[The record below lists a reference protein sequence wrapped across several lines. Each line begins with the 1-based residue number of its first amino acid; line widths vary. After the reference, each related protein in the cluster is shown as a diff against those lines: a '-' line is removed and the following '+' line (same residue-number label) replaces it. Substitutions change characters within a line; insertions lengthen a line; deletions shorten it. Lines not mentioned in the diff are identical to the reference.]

1 MMFGS
6 LEVGICILFD
16 HKSDQASDLLLLMTS
31 ALLLI
36 AITVLT
42 AVGAT
47 GRSPSHPPGI
57 EGITPQEK

>member
-1 MMFGS
+1 M
-6 LEVGICILFD
+6 LD